1 MLLLGIMQILMLL
14 GIFIWTV
21 ECASSPLIYA
31 RDNYMGSCNI
41 IINDLDGVGLTFSSG
56 TGVGNYSM
64 SYPHSP
70 SINPTSIN
78 YKLLVST
85 SYSADYIIINDTIS
99 ISV

>member
-1 MLLLGIMQILMLL
+1 MYLFGIMQILVLL
-14 GIFIWTV
+14 GIFIWTLD
-21 ECASSPLIYA
+21 CATSPLIYV

-41 IINDLDGVGLTFSSG
+41 ITNDLDGVGLTFSSG
-56 TGVGNYSM
+56 TGVGNYST

-78 YKLLVST
+78 YKLLIST
-85 SYSADYIIINDTIS
+85 SYGADYTLTNRTIS